1 MMNNYAYR
9 DIKRRL
15 KALENEEVEEIEDF
29 REYYKEIYGEE
40 YEADEELTSEVQN

>member
-1 MMNNYAYR
+1 MNNYTYR

-15 KALENEEVEEIEDF
+15 QALEDEEVEEIEDL

-40 YEADEELTSEVQN
+40 YEADEETTSKAQI